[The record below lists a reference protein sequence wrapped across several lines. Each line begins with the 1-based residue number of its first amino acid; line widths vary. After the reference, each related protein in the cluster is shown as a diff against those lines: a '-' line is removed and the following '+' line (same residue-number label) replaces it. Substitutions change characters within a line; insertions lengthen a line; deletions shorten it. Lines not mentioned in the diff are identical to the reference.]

1 MLPGGEA
8 MLICGHGVETS
19 RIFSPLAL
27 RRKGQGKQ
35 KRKVRAMLRKE
46 QQKCMA
52 KMVVTPLGAIEKVL
66 VKGKSDKEV

>member
-1 MLPGGEA
+1 
-8 MLICGHGVETS
+8 
-19 RIFSPLAL
+19 
-27 RRKGQGKQ
+27 
-35 KRKVRAMLRKE
+35 MLRKE